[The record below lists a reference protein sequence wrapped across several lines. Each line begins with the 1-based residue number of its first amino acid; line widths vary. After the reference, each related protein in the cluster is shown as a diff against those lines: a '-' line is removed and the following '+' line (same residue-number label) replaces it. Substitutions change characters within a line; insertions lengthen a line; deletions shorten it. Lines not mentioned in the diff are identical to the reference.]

1 MTTATRWRNLSSRAP
16 CRILPASSRLP
27 ISADPL
33 TATSPMG
40 SAVGHFPA
48 TTSAST
54 GTTTRAT
61 GRSATATGAIVEM
74 TRDGYK

>member
-1 MTTATRWRNLSSRAP
+1 M
-16 CRILPASSRLP
+16 P

-33 TATSPMG
+33 TGTSPMG

-48 TTSAST
+48 TTSALT

-74 TRDGYK
+74 TRAGYR